1 MRPCENLNQFSLC
14 LVRTVRNFT
23 PNLIPTGEIYPLWG
37 INRRKTYLMYF
48 KAAPV
53 SNALRFGKTLAASFG
68 VYTGM
73 GHSGTLHLGSRLQH
87 EGAEDMWPP
96 KAL

>member
-1 MRPCENLNQFSLC
+1 MH
-14 LVRTVRNFT
+14 
-23 PNLIPTGEIYPLWG
+23 
-37 INRRKTYLMYF
+37 F
-48 KAAPV
+48 KPAPV
-53 SNALRFGKTLAASFG
+53 SNALRFGKTLVASFG

-73 GHSGTLHLGSRLQH
+73 GSSATLHLGSRLQH